1 MSRCILLPYSLLLVL
16 IQLVCESMRGMMCI
30 RWSNLVVVVNCDN
43 NFMTCY
49 GVCQSVVTSLG
60 IKRMHV
66 LYFLVSAKNP
76 KLTLIDHD
84 LF

>member
-1 MSRCILLPYSLLLVL
+1 MHIVISFFITCHDPT
-16 IQLVCESMRGMMCI
+16 SMREHEGMVCI
-30 RWSNLVVVVNCDN
+30 RWSNLVVVVNCDR

-66 LYFLVSAKNP
+66 LYFLDDN
-76 KLTLIDHD
+76 
-84 LF
+84 